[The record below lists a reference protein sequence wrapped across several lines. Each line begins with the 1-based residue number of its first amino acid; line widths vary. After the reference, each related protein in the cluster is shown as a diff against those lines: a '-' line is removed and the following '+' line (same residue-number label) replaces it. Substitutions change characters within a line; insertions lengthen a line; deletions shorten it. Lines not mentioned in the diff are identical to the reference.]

1 MEAPRRIVLVEG
13 DSDAAAVRALAR
25 TSGLDLVAEGIEVC
39 AANGVT
45 NYPKLIGA
53 FRRDLPGVP
62 LRGLYD
68 EGEERHVGRGLGVPV
83 DDSEPPAAA
92 RAAIEEQGFFVCIAD
107 LEDELIRALGTDG
120 VERVLAEHDDL
131 RSFRRFQTQPQ
142 HRDGATS
149 QQLRRFMGTRATR
162 KIRYGGLLVEALTPS
177 LAPLPLLRVLDL
189 A

>member
-13 DSDAAAVRALAR
+13 DSDVAAVCTLAR
-25 TSGLDLVAEGIEVC
+25 TVGLDLVAEGIDVR

-45 NYPKLIGA
+45 NYPKLIGK
-53 FRRDLPGVP
+53 FRRDLPEVP

-68 EGEERHVGRGLGVPV
+68 QGEERHVGSGLGVAIEPADRPV
-83 DDSEPPAAA
+83 DM
-92 RAAIEEQGFFVCIAD
+92 RAAIEEQGFFVCVAD

-120 VERVLAEHDDL
+120 VEQVLAEHDDL
-131 RSFRRFQTQPQ
+131 RSFRRFQAQPQ

-162 KIRYGGLLVEALTPS
+162 KIRYGRLLVEALAPA